1 MSLYRD
7 AETLRAL
14 EKETPRGLLLIY
26 YNHFLE
32 ISPTLSL
39 SFSLSLIP
47 FLSLTLFYFP
57 KASHWETS
65 FHFIL
70 IEMHRRQNNH
80 NYADTSSWK

>member
-39 SFSLSLIP
+39 SLSFFLPLSHSVSLSHSLL
-47 FLSLTLFYFP
+47 LSESVPLRDVVSLHSNRNAPT
-57 KASHWETS
+57 AE
-65 FHFIL
+65 
-70 IEMHRRQNNH
+70 
-80 NYADTSSWK
+80 

>member
-32 ISPTLSL
+32 IPPTLSL
-39 SFSLSLIP
+39 SLFLPLSHSVSLSHSLL
-47 FLSLTLFYFP
+47 LSESVPLRDVVSLHSNRNAPT
-57 KASHWETS
+57 AE
-65 FHFIL
+65 
-70 IEMHRRQNNH
+70 
-80 NYADTSSWK
+80 